1 MDSLTNI
8 GKTTIVAGVAGAIF
22 LGYCIYFDHKRRSAK
37 DFKKKLHDKR
47 QEREKR
53 SVKKN
58 KNKMPDLNDHE
69 AVQRYFLH
77 EIQMG
82 EALISQGDISNGVE
96 HLANAVIVCGQPTQ
110 LLQVLQQTLP
120 AEVFTMLIHRMR
132 EFQNEVVT
140 QTTATTPGLKLAEST
155 NDDLE

>member
-1 MDSLTNI
+1 MDSLSNI
-8 GKTTIVAGVAGAIF
+8 SSRAMTMSIGVAGALF
-22 LGYCIYFDHKRRSAK
+22 LGYCIYFDHKRRNAK
-37 DFKKKLHDKR
+37 DYKKKLHEKR
-47 QEREKR
+47 QLREKKA
-53 SVKKN
+53 SKKG
-58 KNKMPDLNDHE
+58 KGGSSKLPDLTDHE

-82 EALISQGDISNGVE
+82 EALISQGDIVNGVE

-120 AEVFTMLIHRMR
+120 AEVFTLLIHRMK
-132 EFQNEVVT
+132 EFS
-140 QTTATTPGLKLAEST
+140 QTEAPTGGLKLAEST